1 MSASPRVKAGYK
13 FIKRRFKMLEKIG
26 KGTTLED
33 LNKVKGG
40 IIGLC
45 GTNCCS
51 QCGQNNSQ
59 DLSDGY
65 AEWERTDF

>member
-1 MSASPRVKAGYK
+1 
-13 FIKRRFKMLEKIG
+13 MLEKIG